1 MLCRLSVKNYALI
14 EELEF
19 EPGTGFNI
27 ITGETGAGKSILLGA
42 LGLIL
47 GNRADT
53 QVLRNPS
60 QKCIIEG
67 TFRVNMEAVSRFLSE
82 NNLDIN
88 EELILRR
95 EILPSGKSRAFVNDT
110 PVNLNAL
117 KILGDMLVDIHS
129 QHENLLVNEAQ
140 FQLAVLDDFARNK
153 EILSTYY
160 KQYLNYRKI
169 SIELELLRQEESQ
182 SIAEQD
188 FIRFQLGELNDAHI
202 EAGEQA
208 KIENELSLL
217 THAEEIK
224 TRLSALIQ
232 IMDDENSGVIP
243 AIASQL
249 SNLNHLVHF
258 DESLKGIESRYTSC
272 FYELKDILLELTK
285 YAESINLDPER
296 IANLSQRLDTL
307 FRLQQKHH
315 VKDSDDL
322 IKIKQQLSD
331 KLNSYDSLKDQIDL
345 KEKEIQRIKTELEE
359 KAEQLSIRRKA
370 AIEPIEQQLKAS
382 LSELGMPDASI
393 EVILENTSDFTETG
407 KNKVNFLFTANIG
420 QEARSIS
427 KVASGGELSRIMLAI
442 KSLISNKTLIP
453 VLIFDE
459 IDAGVSGGIAA
470 RAGKLMKQM
479 AENMQIIAITHIPQ
493 IAALGNNHFLVSKI
507 VQNGTTQ
514 STIEKL
520 TPEGRVKELAGMLS
534 NYEITQEAIAAA
546 KQLLK

>member
-188 FIRFQLGELNDAHI
+188 FIRFQLDELNDAHI

-232 IMDDENSGVIP
+232 ILDDENSGVIP

-322 IKIKQQLSD
+322 IKIKQQFSD

-393 EVILENTSDFTETG
+393 EVILENTNDFTETG

>member
-188 FIRFQLGELNDAHI
+188 FIRFQLDELNDAHI

-232 IMDDENSGVIP
+232 ILDDENSGVIP
-243 AIASQL
+243 AIASQM

>member
-88 EELILRR
+88 AELILRR
-95 EILPSGKSRAFVNDT
+95 EILPRGKSRAFVNDT

-129 QHENLLVNEAQ
+129 QNENLLVNEAQ

-153 EILSTYY
+153 EILLTYD

-169 SIELELLRQEESQ
+169 SIELELLRQKESQ

-188 FIRFQLGELNDAHI
+188 FIRFQLDELNDAHI

-232 IMDDENSGVIP
+232 ILDDENSGVIP

-322 IKIKQQLSD
+322 IKIKQQFSD

-370 AIEPIEQQLKAS
+370 AIEPIEKQLKAS

-393 EVILENTSDFTETG
+393 EVILENTDDFTETG

-534 NYEITQEAIAAA
+534 NYEITQEAVAAA

>member
-129 QHENLLVNEAQ
+129 QNENLLVNEAQ

-188 FIRFQLGELNDAHI
+188 FIRFQLDELNDAHI

-232 IMDDENSGVIP
+232 ILDDENSGVIP

-370 AIEPIEQQLKAS
+370 AIEPIEKQLKAS

-393 EVILENTSDFTETG
+393 EVILENTNDFTETG

>member
-232 IMDDENSGVIP
+232 ILDDENSGVIP

-393 EVILENTSDFTETG
+393 EVILENTNDFTETG

-534 NYEITQEAIAAA
+534 NYEITQEAVAAA

>member
-393 EVILENTSDFTETG
+393 EVILENTNDFTETG

>member
-232 IMDDENSGVIP
+232 ILDDENSGVIP

-393 EVILENTSDFTETG
+393 EVILENTNDFTETG
-407 KNKVNFLFTANIG
+407 KNKVNFLFTANTG

>member
-232 IMDDENSGVIP
+232 ILDDENSGVIP

>member
-169 SIELELLRQEESQ
+169 GIELELLRQEESQ

-232 IMDDENSGVIP
+232 ILDDENSGVIP

-331 KLNSYDSLKDQIDL
+331 KLDSYDSLKDQIDL

-393 EVILENTSDFTETG
+393 EVILENTNDFTETG

>member
-1 MLCRLSVKNYALI
+1 
-14 EELEF
+14 
-19 EPGTGFNI
+19 
-27 ITGETGAGKSILLGA
+27 
-42 LGLIL
+42 
-47 GNRADT
+47 
-53 QVLRNPS
+53 
-60 QKCIIEG
+60 
-67 TFRVNMEAVSRFLSE
+67 
-82 NNLDIN
+82 
-88 EELILRR
+88 
-95 EILPSGKSRAFVNDT
+95 
-110 PVNLNAL
+110 
-117 KILGDMLVDIHS
+117 
-129 QHENLLVNEAQ
+129 
-140 FQLAVLDDFARNK
+140 
-153 EILSTYY
+153 
-160 KQYLNYRKI
+160 
-169 SIELELLRQEESQ
+169 
-182 SIAEQD
+182 
-188 FIRFQLGELNDAHI
+188 
-202 EAGEQA
+202 
-208 KIENELSLL
+208 
-217 THAEEIK
+217 
-224 TRLSALIQ
+224 
-232 IMDDENSGVIP
+232 
-243 AIASQL
+243 
-249 SNLNHLVHF
+249 
-258 DESLKGIESRYTSC
+258 
-272 FYELKDILLELTK
+272 
-285 YAESINLDPER
+285 
-296 IANLSQRLDTL
+296 
-307 FRLQQKHH
+307 
-315 VKDSDDL
+315 
-322 IKIKQQLSD
+322 
-331 KLNSYDSLKDQIDL
+331 

>member
-232 IMDDENSGVIP
+232 ILDDENSGVIP

-249 SNLNHLVHF
+249 SNMNHLVHF

-493 IAALGNNHFLVSKI
+493 IAALGNNHFLVSKK

>member
-232 IMDDENSGVIP
+232 ILDDENSGVIP

-393 EVILENTSDFTETG
+393 EVILENTNDFTETG